1 MGGKG
6 CKRIKWISCERRMV
20 WKKQPIEREKNG
32 KEKPC
37 HMSQSKSKKIGDI
50 PVRNAKNVSDE
61 IGGYYELF

>member
-1 MGGKG
+1 
-6 CKRIKWISCERRMV
+6 MV

-61 IGGYYELF
+61 IGGYHELF